1 MQLQSIKGYN
11 AASWGPDITAHI
23 ITQRY
28 AELTTSLLLLN
39 TDYQACPPLHFVSL
53 HSLASVLPNTI
64 ATQHASDC
72 SAAFFITQ
80 CL

>member
-11 AASWGPDITAHI
+11 AASWGPDITVHI

-39 TDYQACPPLHFVSL
+39 ADYQACPPHTLIF
-53 HSLASVLPNTI
+53 
-64 ATQHASDC
+64 C
-72 SAAFFITQ
+72 SSSFACKCVAPRQ
-80 CL
+80 LRNMQ